1 MPELWN
7 LSAERLELFCL
18 VLFRVGGFFIFA
30 PFWGHSRIPNKLK
43 AAISIMLA
51 WMLSPMI
58 SVGAFVEVGNLVDLI
73 ALGLREV
80 LTGSM
85 IGFAY
90 AILFIGVRS
99 AGMAAGMQMGF
110 AIVNV
115 IDPNSQQNVSLLGQ
129 YKFIIMMLIFLLID
143 GHHLIL
149 QSLFDSF
156 QVVPVGMLGSST
168 ALTDHLIR
176 ISAMAFVIAVKIAA
190 PMMITLLLTDVALG
204 IVARTV
210 PQMNIFIVGFPIK
223 IGVGLFMLAAS
234 IPLLSVVFTKLLA
247 QIQLQT
253 TALIGLMAGA

>member
-1 MPELWN
+1 MPELWG

-30 PFWGHSRIPNKLK
+30 PFWGHSRIPRKLR
-43 AAISIMLA
+43 AAIAIMLA

-58 SVGAFVEVGNLVDLI
+58 SAGAFTGVGNLVELL

-80 LTGSM
+80 VTGSM

-110 AIVNV
+110 AIVNI
-115 IDPNSQQNVSLLGQ
+115 IDPNSQRNVSLLGQ

-143 GHHLIL
+143 GHHLVL

-156 QVVPVGMLGSST
+156 RVVPVGTLGVST
-168 ALTDHLIR
+168 ALANQLIR
-176 ISAMAFVIAVKIAA
+176 ISSAAFVIAIKIAS
-190 PMMITLLLTDVALG
+190 PMMMTLLLTDVALG

-223 IGVGLFMLAAS
+223 IGVGLFVLAAS
-234 IPLLSVVFTKLLA
+234 IPLLTVVFSKLLI
-247 QIQLQT
+247 QIQAQT
-253 TALIGLMAGA
+253 TALIGLMAAA